1 MITLFEILKDKTICL
16 TRGDIAS
23 IVTSAKQKVGSQDGI
38 PYTFAMGDV
47 VRLSVFK
54 KRDCQS
60 VVLQKDAIAQEETEA
75 ITINLTKEDTK
86 IGDPINKPVDYW
98 YEIVLN
104 PDTAPVTIIGYDAY
118 GEKIFR
124 LYPEGGAV

>member
-1 MITLFEILKDKTICL
+1 MFEILKDKTICL

-23 IVTSAKQKVGSQDGI
+23 IVTSAKQKDGADAGQ
-38 PYTFAMGDV
+38 PYTFVKGDV

-54 KRDCQS
+54 KKDCQCI
-60 VVLQKDAIAQEETEA
+60 VLKKEVTVEEETETV
-75 ITINLTKEDTK
+75 TIHLTKEDTK

-98 YEIVLN
+98 YDIELN
-104 PDTAPVTIIGYDAY
+104 PDTAPITIVGYDME

-124 LYPEGGAV
+124 LYPEGGVV

>member
-1 MITLFEILKDKTICL
+1 MFEILKDKTICL

-23 IVTSAKQKVGSQDGI
+23 IVTSAKQKDGATAGQ
-38 PYTFAMGDV
+38 PYTFVQGDV

-54 KRDCQS
+54 KKDCQCI
-60 VVLQKDAIAQEETEA
+60 VMQKEVTVEEPTEA
-75 ITINLTKEDTK
+75 VTIHLTKDDTK

-98 YEIVLN
+98 YDIELN
-104 PDTAPVTIIGYDAY
+104 PDTAPITIVGYDTE
-118 GEKIFR
+118 GEKVFR

>member
-1 MITLFEILKDKTICL
+1 MITLFEILNDKTICL

-23 IVTSAKQKVGSQDGI
+23 IVTSAKQKVGSQVGT

-60 VVLQKDAIAQEETEA
+60 VVLQKEAIAQEETESV
-75 ITINLTKEDTK
+75 TIHLTKDDTK

-104 PDTAPVTIIGYDAY
+104 PDTAPITIVGYDAA